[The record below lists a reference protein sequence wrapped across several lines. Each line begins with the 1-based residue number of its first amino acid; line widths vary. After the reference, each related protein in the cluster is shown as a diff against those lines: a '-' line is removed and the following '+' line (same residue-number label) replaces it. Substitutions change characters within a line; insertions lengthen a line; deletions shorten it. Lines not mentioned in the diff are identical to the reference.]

1 MHQRIGQGTMNG
13 SSTDREPAKQN
24 RASWVMI
31 GCLLGLALIIAAP
44 PSRGASLA
52 DAAEPATRLGAPANI
67 FTGTP
72 QSVPPGRNGTMKIL
86 GQARSR
92 WLQQGGESVTMDLP
106 DGRVVTLDK
115 TSFQPKKNARAT
127 WRGKVRGHQNS
138 LATLSVRGAHVAG
151 RIRIENEIYEVRPVG
166 GGDIEVEWIDQNSFP
181 ACDVTDSNAALPAD
195 PGEGSSLGPAQG
207 GTPDPE
213 APGTPDPEEPGNP
226 DPEESGSPDPEE
238 PGTEEP
244 GTTDPEAPGGTDPE
258 APGSTDPEAP
268 GSTDPEAPGS
278 TDPEEP
284 GSTDPEEPGTTDPE
298 SSSPEEQTNTE
309 EPTSAPTSDPGS
321 SPLNTGTPDLKL
333 LVLYDPAALA
343 QAGDDFGAMETQI
356 DAAVATINTTFASSQ
371 VNATA
376 TLAHTQLVTH
386 PATSGN
392 ELLSWL
398 ESDPG
403 VAALRSLH
411 GADLVSI
418 ITHYPGFCG
427 VGNLQRVAAPYFS
440 PARAFQVTDY
450 SCAVGNL
457 TFVHETGHN
466 LGMEHNPEI
475 SDASINA
482 NGGAS
487 YAGSFGH
494 WDNSRGSR
502 SQHFRSVMSYGD
514 PCTTCIRLAHFSN
527 PNVEF
532 SPGGSPSGLASGIIG
547 NPGITDGRN
556 NALTASLTTPVVAN
570 FRADVPSTGSEF
582 FPIGHQDDD
591 AQENN
596 ATGAVQPHF
605 TAIELGYYPASPF
618 PDTTA
623 GLRFNNLTIPR
634 GAYITEAWLEFTANM
649 NAPWNSAATI
659 SVEDAANPAPF
670 AASPA
675 NISSRTRG
683 SSVAWSP
690 IEAWS
695 AGQSYATP
703 SVVPLVQE
711 IIDRPDWN
719 PYQAMAFIIHDT
731 SGGRRAYSF
740 NSTFSAGHTN
750 NVPRLHVEWSSCG
763 ASRTLPGGATWSMV
777 SVPCANPRSTVA
789 DVFSELN
796 IAEYGF
802 EWAVLRYEPLND
814 EYLMLAETDTLQP
827 GNGYWYLNY
836 GDDYELTLRG
846 AEVGGLYS
854 PATVI
859 PLQGSMDGTY
869 NFVGHTSAQSI
880 PWAEVRVLFEGNE
893 MTLDEVNP
901 DAICRTQPGDPSCIM
916 SREMAKYISG
926 NYATYNGMT
935 PGMEGSLNATDGF
948 WVRAFKSGVSLKI
961 PMYASSASDEPP
973 ATETR
978 KKRGR
983 HRHARGDEWSIRL
996 TVESG
1001 GQTDNGNLLGQL
1013 ADAVNGID
1021 HHDLQEL
1028 APQDASWLSLTF
1040 WNRAWK
1046 NEDVWGYTSDFRA
1059 PSHRAK
1065 GNWKFKVR
1073 GSEDKQEATL
1083 RWTGDEDVI
1092 RRARLIDK
1100 VTGEKI
1106 RLRDAESYTF
1116 PLTDGERR
1124 FRLNIH

>member
-13 SSTDREPAKQN
+13 TSSNREPAKQN
-24 RASWVMI
+24 HASWVMI

-44 PSRGASLA
+44 ISHGASLA
-52 DAAEPATRLGAPANI
+52 DAAGPASSLGAPANI

-72 QSVPPGRNGTMKIL
+72 KSVPPGRNGTMKIL

-92 WLQQGGESVTMDLP
+92 WLQQGGDSVTMDLP

-115 TSFQPKKNARAT
+115 TSFQPKINARAT
-127 WRGKVRGHQNS
+127 WRGKVRGHQDS
-138 LATLSVRGAHVAG
+138 LATLSVRGVHVAG
-151 RIRIENEIYEVRPVG
+151 RVRIENEIYEVRPVG

-195 PGEGSSLGPAQG
+195 PPGGGSSLGPAEG
-207 GTPDPE
+207 SN
-213 APGTPDPEEPGNP
+213 PDPEESGNP
-226 DPEESGSPDPEE
+226 DPEESGNPDPEESGNPGTGETGAIDPEE
-238 PGTEEP
+238 PGTEE
-244 GTTDPEAPGGTDPE
+244 T
-258 APGSTDPEAP
+258 GSTDPE
-268 GSTDPEAPGS
+268 SSDPQA
-278 TDPEEP
+278 DP
-284 GSTDPEEPGTTDPE
+284 
-298 SSSPEEQTNTE
+298 NTE
-309 EPTSAPTSDPGS
+309 EPTSIPTSDPGS

-343 QAGDDFGAMETQI
+343 KAGNDFGAMETQI
-356 DAAVATINTTFASSQ
+356 DAAVATINTTFAASQ

-386 PATSGN
+386 AATNGN

-475 SDASINA
+475 SAASIYT
-482 NGGAS
+482 NGSSSAS

-547 NPGITDGRN
+547 NPGVTDGRN
-556 NALTASLTTPVVAN
+556 NALTASLTAPVVAN

-596 ATGAVQPHF
+596 ASGYVQPHF

-634 GAYITEAWLEFTANM
+634 GAYITDAWLEFTANM
-649 NAPWNSAATI
+649 DAPWSSSATI
-659 SVEDAANPAPF
+659 SVENSANPAPF

-675 NISSRTRG
+675 NISSRGRG
-683 SSVAWSP
+683 SNVDWSP
-690 IEAWS
+690 IEAWT
-695 AGQSYATP
+695 AGQSYASP
-703 SVVPLVQE
+703 SIVPLVQE

-731 SGGRRAYSF
+731 SGGRRAYSY

-750 NVPRLHVEWSSCG
+750 NVPRLHVAWSSCG
-763 ASRTLPGGATWSMV
+763 ASRTLPGDATWSMV
-777 SVPCANPRSTVA
+777 SNPCANPQGTVA
-789 DVFSELN
+789 DVFSGLN
-796 IAEYGF
+796 IAEYGI
-802 EWAVLRYEPLND
+802 EWAVLSYEPLND

-827 GNGYWYLNY
+827 GSGYWYLNY
-836 GDDYELTLRG
+836 GDDYQLTLRG
-846 AEVGGLYS
+846 AEVGGLYN
-854 PATVI
+854 PATII
-859 PLQGSMDGTY
+859 PLEGSADGTY

-880 PWAEVRVLFEGNE
+880 PWSEVRVLFEGRE

-901 DAICRTQPGDPSCIM
+901 NSICRTAPDDASCIM

-926 NYATYNGMT
+926 NYATYNGVT

-961 PMYASSASDEPP
+961 PMYASSSSDEPP
-973 ATETR
+973 TTETTH
-978 KKRGR
+978 KKGR

-1001 GQTDNGNLLGQL
+1001 GQVDNGNLLGQL
-1013 ADAVNGID
+1013 ADAANGID
-1021 HHDLQEL
+1021 QHDLQEL
-1028 APQDASWLSLTF
+1028 APQDSSWLSLTF
-1040 WNRAWK
+1040 WNRAWR
-1046 NEDVWGYTSDFRA
+1046 NEQVWGYTSDFRA
-1059 PSHRAK
+1059 PSHRAR

-1073 GSEDKQEATL
+1073 GSEDKEEATL

-1100 VTGEKI
+1100 ATGERI
-1106 RLRDAESYTF
+1106 RLRDVDSYTF

-1124 FRLNIH
+1124 FRLNVH